1 MIKKFLRLIIRE
13 PIFLIRALVVLIL
26 LGIVLAEAAVSGSQ
40 AKQYAKLEEE
50 KRFVDSIPEMEKRAK
65 MFRATTVVATD
76 APVIPK
82 AMITLEGTGIKNDIL
97 HALIDGTVYQKGD
110 RVGDYQIIEIQRGS
124 VTLENVLTKEQKNLQ
139 ILEYF

>member
-50 KRFVDSIPEMEKRAK
+50 KRFVDSI
-65 MFRATTVVATD
+65 TNVTVD
-76 APVIPK
+76 
-82 AMITLEGTGIKNDIL
+82 
-97 HALIDGTVYQKGD
+97 
-110 RVGDYQIIEIQRGS
+110 S
-124 VTLENVLTKEQKNLQ
+124 TKT
-139 ILEYF
+139 